1 MQASI
6 HRGQCYTVG
15 AGSNFMPKTFL
26 LLLVPAI
33 LLGQTLPD
41 PFDKGIAYART
52 LHVSTA
58 GTATGDGSAASP
70 FDTLQRAVRAATPG
84 TRILVHAGAYRGAV
98 SLTNLKGEPGKP
110 IAITAE
116 GQVDLEAAGAAT
128 ILGGSDLRYVVIEG
142 FTLRGAT
149 VHAINIDDGG
159 SYDTPTEHIILRGLT
174 IAGSGSGGNN
184 DCIKLS
190 GVDKFHI
197 SRNNVWGC
205 NRGEIIDMVGCHD
218 GVITANYFH
227 EPIASGVQTKGGSS
241 NIIIHGNVFADIP
254 GRAVNAGG
262 STDLPFFRPI
272 DAPHEAARIQ
282 VIGNIFLRNGAT
294 GGAAV
299 AFTGCDGCLFA
310 HNTIYEPKVWVARIL
325 QENRNERFAPSRN
338 GQFVNNIIVF
348 KMADVRTFVNV
359 SSGTAPETF
368 TFGSNLWYAMD
379 QGPEWTGPVLG
390 NNIPP
395 ESGSL
400 IQRNPM
406 LPDAANR
413 DVRIPADSPARSAGR
428 PLPAIAAPD
437 MQGKPWAAPPSIGAF
452 EVASPQRPPAK
463 RPRQR

>member
-1 MQASI
+1 MA
-6 HRGQCYTVG
+6 
-15 AGSNFMPKTFL
+15 KTFCFL
-26 LLLVPAI
+26 IVPAM
-33 LLGQTLPD
+33 LFSQTLPA
-41 PFDKGIAYART
+41 PFDKAVAYSRT

-58 GTATGDGSAASP
+58 GTASGDGSANAP
-70 FDTLQRAVRAATPG
+70 FDTIQRAVRAATPG
-84 TRILVHAGAYRGAV
+84 TRILVRAGAYRGAITL
-98 SLTNLKGEPGKP
+98 SGLKGEPGKP
-110 IAITAE
+110 VALTAE
-116 GQVDLEAAGAAT
+116 GAVELDAAGAGT
-128 ILGGSDLRYVVIEG
+128 ILSGSDLRYVVIEG

-159 SYDTPTEHIILRGLT
+159 SYETPTEHLVLRGLT

-218 GVITANYFH
+218 GVITGNYFH
-227 EPIASGVQTKGGSS
+227 EPVASGVQTKGGSS
-241 NIIIHGNVFADIP
+241 DVIIHGNVFADIP

-282 VIGNIFLRNGAT
+282 VIGNVFLRNGAMA
-294 GGAAV
+294 GAAV

-310 HNTIYEPKVWVARIL
+310 NNTILDPKTWVARIL
-325 QENRNERFAPSRN
+325 QENRAERFAPSRN

-348 KMADVRTFVNV
+348 KMADVRAFVNV
-359 SSGTAPETF
+359 SPGTAPETF
-368 TFGSNLWYAMD
+368 TFGSNLWFASD
-379 QGPEWTGPVLG
+379 RGSDWTGPVLG

-400 IQRNPM
+400 VQRNPM
-406 LPDAANR
+406 IPDAANR
-413 DVRIPADSPARSAGR
+413 DVRIPSDSPAHAAGR
-428 PLPAIAAPD
+428 LVPGIAAPD
-437 MQGKPWAAPPSIGAF
+437 MEGKPWASPPSIGAY
-452 EVASPQRPPAK
+452 EAATPQRPPAK